1 MSDDN
6 DEQDVLRVG
15 VPAEMSGER
24 LDKTLAA
31 LCEGY
36 SRSRLQALIESG
48 DVTLNGNVCTGSK
61 QKVEAGDVIKLTVPP
76 VVDAIPKP
84 ENIPLDIV
92 YQDDD
97 LLVINKPVGLTV
109 HPGAGQHSGTLV
121 NALLYHCAGQLSG
134 IGGVARPGIVHRLD
148 KDTSGLM
155 VVAKN
160 DRAHKGLSDQLVDR
174 TLGRIYTAFVW
185 KVPMP
190 IKGVIDQPI
199 GRHKTSRIKMAVRGA
214 ASREATTHYHVEQAY
229 GKTAAKVICQLESG
243 RTHQIRVH
251 MTYLKHPLIGDALYG
266 LSDQEG
272 RSLLNKAGLE
282 EADKTA
288 ILAVTRQALH
298 AGIIGF
304 IHPVTGE
311 EMEFEADLPEDLLA
325 LESVLKTIA

>member
-1 MSDDN
+1 MN
-6 DEQDVLRVG
+6 EEDEELETLRVG
-15 VPAEMSGER
+15 VPADISGER
-24 LDKTLAA
+24 LDKALAA
-31 LCEGY
+31 LCDDY
-36 SRSRLQALIESG
+36 SRSRIQSLIEDG
-48 DVTLNGNVCTGSK
+48 DVTLNGKVCTSSK
-61 QKVEAGDVIKLTVPP
+61 QKVVAGDVIKLTVPP
-76 VVDAIPKP
+76 VIDAIPKP
-84 ENIPLDIV
+84 EDIPLDIV

-121 NALLYHCAGQLSG
+121 NALLYHCAGELSG

-160 DRAHKGLSDQLVDR
+160 DRAHQGLSEQLVDR

-190 IKGVIDQPI
+190 IKGIIDQPI
-199 GRHKTSRIKMAVRGA
+199 GRHKISRIKMAVRGA
-214 ASREATTHYHVEQAY
+214 SARDATTHYHVEQAY
-229 GKTAAKVICQLESG
+229 GHTAAKVICQLESG

-251 MTYLKHPLIGDALYG
+251 MAHLKHPLIGDALYG
-266 LSDQEG
+266 LTEQEG
-272 RSLLNKAGLE
+272 RSLLNRAGLQE
-282 EADKTA
+282 EARSQ
-288 ILAVTRQALH
+288 ILSLDRQALH

-304 IHPVTGE
+304 VHPVTGE

-325 LESVLKTIA
+325 LESVLETIG